1 MMLRNRRGSS
11 SVLVILTFL
20 LLMVF
25 SILAISSSYAD
36 YRLAEKNA
44 DWTREYYLLEGEAS
58 GFISSINKVLKE
70 NRGIELEDSI
80 RIIKSTHPEAEIKDY
95 PELIEISRILKN
107 DSGSKLLLKMEIYR
121 LTPDQAI
128 VSAVK
133 ILPEDFEYDESIEFE
148 DVEVIEND

>member
-1 MMLRNRRGSS
+1 
-11 SVLVILTFL
+11 
-20 LLMVF
+20 MVF

-121 LTPDQAI
+121 L
-128 VSAVK
+128 S
-133 ILPEDFEYDESIEFE
+133 PERL
-148 DVEVIEND
+148 